1 MLESLLN
8 FKELNRKPY
17 LMFVWAFIICLV
29 SIAVSVQLSY
39 EVVVSGST
47 VSLTGLFAVLFIV
60 MGSVYLIT
68 MIIKKEERIEEK
80 QIIKYHQQ
88 SFWPRH
94 KKDIMLIMLYFAG
107 LTLAFAISAS
117 VLPAETFQVQVS
129 KINQIQGITGAAIDY
144 NALFTQILS
153 NNIQVLIF
161 SFFFSFIFGAGAA
174 FILAWNAS
182 ILGVYIG
189 QISQS
194 VWSIPVVSMAFI
206 PHGIPEI
213 AGYVCAGLAGS
224 LISAAIIRK
233 HRKGVLK
240 IITTDSLKVLLLGIV
255 LILIAAGIEAYL

>member
-1 MLESLLN
+1 MLESLLD
-8 FKELNRKPY
+8 FKELNKKPY

-29 SIAVSVQLSY
+29 SIAISLQLSY
-39 EVVVSGST
+39 NVVVSGST
-47 VSLTGLFAVLFIV
+47 ISLTGLFAVLFIV

-80 QIIKYHQQ
+80 DIIEHHKK

-94 KKDIMLIMLYFAG
+94 EKDIILIMFYFAG

-117 VLPAETFQVQVS
+117 FLPAETFQIQVS
-129 KINQIQGITGAAIDY
+129 KINQIQGIAGAVVDH
-144 NALFTQILS
+144 NALFSQILS
-153 NNIQVLIF
+153 NNMQVLAF
-161 SFFFSFIFGAGAA
+161 SFFFSFIFGAGAV

-194 VWSIPVVSMAFI
+194 VWHIPIVSLSFI
-206 PHGIPEI
+206 PHGLPEI

-233 HRKGVLK
+233 QKRGVLK
-240 IITTDSLKVLLLGIV
+240 IITTDSFKVLLLGVV
-255 LILIAAGIEAYL
+255 LIILAAGVEAYL